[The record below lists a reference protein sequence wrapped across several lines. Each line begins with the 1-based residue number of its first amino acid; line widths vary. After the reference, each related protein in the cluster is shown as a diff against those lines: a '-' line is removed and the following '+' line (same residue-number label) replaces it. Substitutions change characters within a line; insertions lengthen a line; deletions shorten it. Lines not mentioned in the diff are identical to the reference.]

1 MFAPHMV
8 LVNWQAMALCDR
20 LREERERLGFSQAGF
35 AEKAGVHRNTQVRYE
50 NGRTEPEVGYFEVV
64 RGLGVDVDYV
74 LFDILE
80 GQVDCPFLLSQGL
93 PDKISSAECRQ
104 FASGKRS
111 TSSAHAMRHWRACQQ
126 CPKNPIR
133 SNQQPTQ
140 NLADD
145 IDGALLMETIEGFEG
160 AVQKANVQLLPYKK
174 ARIIVMLYRAFRLS
188 GRVDQKMIEDAVGIA
203 E

>member
-74 LFDILE
+74 LFDIPE

-93 PDKISSAECRQ
+93 QEKITLAECRW
-104 FASGKRS
+104 FASGKTKTAS
-111 TSSAHAMRHWRACQQ
+111 PHQMRFWRACQQ
-126 CPKNPIR
+126 CPKNPIK
-133 SNQQPTQ
+133 SKQQSQ
-140 NLADD
+140 QGLAGD
-145 IDGALLMETIEGFEG
+145 IDGALLMEIIETLE
-160 AVQKANVQLLPYKK
+160 AAQNEADVRLPPHKK
-174 ARIIVMLYRAFRLS
+174 ASIVVMLYRAFKLS
-188 GRVDQKMIEDAVGIA
+188 GRVDHKMIKEAAAIA
-203 E
+203 S